1 MSELDFYPDN
11 CVLKRATGDVD
22 AQGIEV
28 FDILYEGEC
37 GLQFPSSGAT
47 SLQGGILQSYPALMI
62 PATDIL
68 LKQNDTILITMDY
81 GRELRGTVVQYD
93 VVAYDDELAGA
104 TIWLD
109 SVIDTMEE

>member
-11 CVLKRATGDVD
+11 CVLKRATGNVD
-22 AQGIEV
+22 AHGDEV
-28 FDILYEGEC
+28 FDLLYEGEC
-37 GLQFPSSGAT
+37 GLQFPSGGAT

-68 LKQNDTILITMDY
+68 LKQNDTILITMGY
-81 GRELRGTVVQYD
+81 GRELRGTVEQYD

-104 TIWLD
+104 TIWLN

>member
-1 MSELDFYPDN
+1 MSEFSFYPDN
-11 CVLKRATGDVD
+11 CVLKRATGTVD
-22 AQGIEV
+22 IHGDEV

-37 GLQFPSSGAT
+37 GLQFPSGGAT
-47 SLQGGILQSYPALMI
+47 SLQGGILQSYPALVI

-81 GRELRGTVVQYD
+81 GRELRGTVEQYD
-93 VVAYDDELAGA
+93 VVAYDNELNGA

-109 SVIDTMEE
+109 SVIDVEE